1 MSHLMAAVQRGECQR
16 WAIDRKKTCFGVS
29 FDGRA
34 AFPSVDR
41 DIQLRE
47 LHSAG
52 ENGDLLMYSNNTY
65 QGTEARVKMGS
76 KLGRQFESFKGNRQ
90 GHVRAAGNFKAYIN
104 PCLLAANSSNLGFYI
119 GPFCLTAVCVADD
132 SYVLSDC
139 PRKLQGAIDI
149 VGHYGRRY
157 RVIFN
162 PGKTKAVVTGS
173 KHDMDYYRDIKLWKL
188 YDEEIK
194 VTEDNEHLG
203 LIVSG
208 VDEEIKNVDAKIKA
222 CRSSLFSLLGAGFS
236 YSSKLSP
243 KVQIHLWRTYCQ
255 PVLRSGLAALPL
267 RQVHTDHLT
276 GFHHKIIRG
285 FLKLSKS
292 SPIPSLYFLLGEL
305 PILGTIHLDILS
317 LFYTIWSNPSTT
329 IHHLIKYI
337 MKMADNNS
345 VTWATHVQTICKLYQ
360 LPDPLK
366 LLETED
372 AWPKSA
378 WKNWCTTKVRSYHE
392 KYWREKSLSNSK
404 MTFLNTQ
411 LLSLNGRHHPALYGL
426 MTTREVERMRPH
438 IKMLTGDYLTYSR
451 IVTDRQTG
459 DPSCRLCRKLTVPP
473 SLAPPPAETIPH
485 ILTECRGTAEV
496 RERIIPELLNSLL
509 LAKPNHP

>member
-1 MSHLMAAVQRGECQR
+1 M
-16 WAIDRKKTCFGVS
+16 
-29 FDGRA
+29 
-34 AFPSVDR
+34 
-41 DIQLRE
+41 
-47 LHSAG
+47 
-52 ENGDLLMYSNNTY
+52 
-65 QGTEARVKMGS
+65 
-76 KLGRQFESFKGNRQ
+76 
-90 GHVRAAGNFKAYIN
+90 
-104 PCLLAANSSNLGFYI
+104 
-119 GPFCLTAVCVADD
+119 
-132 SYVLSDC
+132 
-139 PRKLQGAIDI
+139 
-149 VGHYGRRY
+149 
-157 RVIFN
+157 
-162 PGKTKAVVTGS
+162 
-173 KHDMDYYRDIKLWKL
+173 
-188 YDEEIK
+188 
-194 VTEDNEHLG
+194 
-203 LIVSG
+203 
-208 VDEEIKNVDAKIKA
+208 
-222 CRSSLFSLLGAGFS
+222 
-236 YSSKLSP
+236 
-243 KVQIHLWRTYCQ
+243 
-255 PVLRSGLAALPL
+255 
-267 RQVHTDHLT
+267 T
-276 GFHHKIIRG
+276 GFHHKVIRG

-345 VTWATHVQTICKLYQ
+345 VTWAAHVQTICKLYQ

-459 DPSCRLCRKLTVPP
+459 DPSCRLCRKLTVPL
-473 SLAPPPAETIPH
+473 SLTPPPAETIPH

-509 LAKPNHP
+509 LAKPNHPYLISQPSLYILNPTLAQFILDCTSFNLPDSHRLDINCNQLVTVYNVSRDFCYAVHSSRMSQLKYL